1 MTCETFTADHLPS
14 DCQSFDVIEISESLI
29 VRLTLDVRYSLN
41 GDSSSYVVDRLLQMI
56 QRAIGEGL
64 LNSESQAEV
73 QVYSMNAVTQPES
86 LSEDELVS
94 FMMQRIENGSLP
106 LEDIPLCL
114 ARYGLME
121 PNAFNAE
128 MRERIDLAKV
138 DDMVTK

>member
-1 MTCETFTADHLPS
+1 MAFIDDDEIQEMRRQVLRFIS
-14 DCQSFDVIEISESLI
+14 DDIEHGR
-29 VRLTLDVRYSLN
+29 V
-41 GDSSSYVVDRLLQMI
+41 G
-56 QRAIGEGL
+56 
-64 LNSESQAEV
+64 SESQAEV

>member
-73 QVYSMNAVTQPES
+73 QVYWMNAVTQPES

-106 LEDIPLCL
+106 LEDIPLRL